1 MSVRVNNQE
10 LLNNL
15 REKHGSEF
23 VSMSDLQHPTS
34 EFMMRY
40 FATVI
45 AQLGIDIKGMSH
57 HELIDSDYKDISA
70 YIQVYKAVKKVCPV
84 PKYFAN
90 FTVESLMEPKPED
103 IVYVAAM
110 DNFYDFY
117 FQHVTDHLYPREQ
130 EVESLQEM
138 LQEQI
143 NQRSE
148 LQHQLNDRA
157 AARSKRDMELVQ
169 AEREIEELNAELKDL
184 QLQEQ
189 QWKEATAEQQKA
201 LIELRLE
208 VGNNLKQQEQLEELK
223 ETQVELKALREE
235 TEQLR
240 HKQAVQDEKLAEKHS
255 ALQEKASR
263 ERFLEEC
270 IMLETQATE
279 SAAELIELAVQV
291 EKQHSRLLESNTQT
305 EPVLRKFEAV
315 MKKESQLE
323 SRKAALEEDIVVQQ
337 KILADSVKERK
348 EFERNIQDIQGEEFE
363 HLQNI
368 LSLEKKFE
376 EVTGK
381 IQETKEE
388 ISLMSE
394 DFEQERN
401 KLYKKAAGVKAEL
414 KAAMYCDQD
423 QI

>member
-1 MSVRVNNQE
+1 MS
-10 LLNNL
+10 
-15 REKHGSEF
+15 ST
-23 VSMSDLQHPTS
+23 D
-34 EFMMRY
+34 
-40 FATVI
+40 ATFFFFFETRRCDC
-45 AQLGIDIKGMSH
+45 A
-57 HELIDSDYKDISA
+57 
-70 YIQVYKAVKKVCPV
+70 
-84 PKYFAN
+84 
-90 FTVESLMEPKPED
+90 
-103 IVYVAAM
+103 
-110 DNFYDFY
+110 
-117 FQHVTDHLYPREQ
+117 
-130 EVESLQEM
+130 
-138 LQEQI
+138 
-143 NQRSE
+143 
-148 LQHQLNDRA
+148 
-157 AARSKRDMELVQ
+157 
-169 AEREIEELNAELKDL
+169 
-184 QLQEQ
+184 
-189 QWKEATAEQQKA
+189 
-201 LIELRLE
+201 
-208 VGNNLKQQEQLEELK
+208 LEELK

-279 SAAELIELAVQV
+279 SAAELIDLAVQV

-348 EFERNIQDIQGEEFE
+348 ELERNIQDIQGEEFK

-388 ISLMSE
+388 ISLTSE
-394 DFEQERN
+394 DFEQERK
-401 KLYKKAAGVKAEL
+401 KLFEKAAGVKAEL
-414 KAAMYCDQD
+414 KAAMYHDQD